1 MELEVETLL
10 IEDDVDNGDDDN
22 NDDDDDDDCSTGY
35 WLKVWE
41 RQVSWNWRWRGR

>member
-22 NDDDDDDDCSTGY
+22 NDDDDDDCSTGH

-41 RQVSWNWRWRGR
+41 RQVIWNWRWRGR